1 MCCIIRNN
9 TTMRIIN
16 VLNLNTIYSIP
27 RKRNVPINH
36 LLIHVSSRKENACC
50 PSIVFASNNVTETDS
65 ETLHRLVHICSLHFW
80 LAQRVFKPGLPKHRP
95 HDSTT
100 AHDCTAFTT
109 ARRRHV
115 PVAVRRRPHAGTL

>member
-1 MCCIIRNN
+1 
-9 TTMRIIN
+9 MRIIN

-80 LAQRVFKPGLPKHRP
+80 LAQRGFKPVSIELSVTFVICHFWLFSV
-95 HDSTT
+95 DSTT
-100 AHDCTAFTT
+100 GFPATVVDKQIE
-109 ARRRHV
+109 
-115 PVAVRRRPHAGTL
+115 LDDIS